1 VQVSGWAAVARDRIP
16 TGAWRW
22 ATSRNWLTSSIAFVE
37 RELLLAHVRG
47 PGLGPVWTAPVIRPV
62 AGSVVVARHPNSNGI
77 TSSRTAH
84 GAAMM
89 EHDLVT
95 EADARHRARPLRS
108 RPAYRRLWLART
120 ISQIG
125 DVAQFTTLAL
135 LLIALTGSGLG
146 VSGAVLAEIA
156 PVLLLAPLAGSLV
169 DRLPRV
175 RVMVAADLARVLLPA
190 VLSVWH
196 DNVAVAYAVAFGLSA
211 GQVFFS
217 PAAQSLLPAVVEDD
231 ELVAANSGIWT
242 AAVTAQVLVAP
253 VAAVMAVQVGFG
265 AAFAVNSASF
275 ALSALVLRGLHEP
288 ARPTAVSVSSPFVH
302 AREALTVLTR
312 VPLLKVLAAGQ
323 FLAALSAGAT
333 SALLVVLAQERLG
346 GGGGYGLL
354 VAAIGL
360 GAGAGPLL
368 LLKRIKDP
376 RRPLFV
382 FGPYAV
388 RGVVDLVLA
397 AVTALPLAAAALM
410 VYGLST
416 STGNVSFS
424 SLVQSRVPDEL
435 RGRVFAGFDVVWQS
449 GRLLSLLGGG
459 LLADAVGIRAVYLL
473 GGLLLLAAAAVGAA
487 GTGAAGKDRTER

>member
-1 VQVSGWAAVARDRIP
+1 MSV
-16 TGAWRW
+16 
-22 ATSRNWLTSSIAFVE
+22 
-37 RELLLAHVRG
+37 
-47 PGLGPVWTAPVIRPV
+47 GPVWTAPVIRPV
-62 AGSVVVARHPNSNGI
+62 AGSVLVATHPDSNGT
-77 TSSRTAH
+77 TSTRTAH

-89 EHDLVT
+89 EHDLVID
-95 EADARHRARPLRS
+95 ADARHRARPLLS

-135 LLIALTGSGLG
+135 PLITLTGSGLG

-196 DNVAVAYAVAFGLSA
+196 DKVAVAYAVAFGLSA

-253 VAAVMAVQVGFG
+253 VAAVIAVQVGFG

-275 ALSALVLRGLHEP
+275 ALSALVLRGLPEP

-302 AREALTVLTR
+302 AREALTALTGI
-312 VPLLKVLAAGQ
+312 PLLKVLAAGQ

-360 GAGAGPLL
+360 GAAAGPLL

-397 AVTALPLAAAALM
+397 AVTALPLAAAALV

-416 STGNVSFS
+416 STGNVTFS

-435 RGRVFAGFDVVWQS
+435 RGRAFAGFDVLWQA
-449 GRLLSLLGGG
+449 GRMLSLLGGG

-487 GTGAAGKDRTER
+487 GAHAAGKND

>member
-1 VQVSGWAAVARDRIP
+1 V
-16 TGAWRW
+16 TELGAGHRL
-22 ATSRNWLTSSIAFVE
+22 RQ
-37 RELLLAHVRG
+37 LLA
-47 PGLGPVWTAPVIRPV
+47 
-62 AGSVVVARHPNSNGI
+62 
-77 TSSRTAH
+77 
-84 GAAMM
+84 
-89 EHDLVT
+89 
-95 EADARHRARPLRS
+95 

-120 ISQIG
+120 ISQVG

-135 LLIALTGSGLG
+135 LLIALTGSSLG

-253 VAAVMAVQVGFG
+253 VAAVIAVRVGFG

-275 ALSALVLRGLHEP
+275 ALSALVLRGLREP

-302 AREALTVLTR
+302 AREALTALTGI
-312 VPLLKVLAAGQ
+312 PLLKALAAGQ

-354 VAAIGL
+354 IAAIGL
-360 GAGAGPLL
+360 GAAIGPLL
-368 LLKRIKDP
+368 LLKRIKNP

-382 FGPYAV
+382 FGPYAA

-397 AVTALPLAAAALM
+397 AVTALPLAAAALV

-416 STGNVSFS
+416 STGNVTFS

-435 RGRVFAGFDVVWQS
+435 RGRAFAGFDVLWQA
-449 GRLLSLLGGG
+449 GRMLSLLGGG

-487 GTGAAGKDRTER
+487 GAHAAGKND

>member
-1 VQVSGWAAVARDRIP
+1 
-16 TGAWRW
+16 
-22 ATSRNWLTSSIAFVE
+22 
-37 RELLLAHVRG
+37 
-47 PGLGPVWTAPVIRPV
+47 
-62 AGSVVVARHPNSNGI
+62 
-77 TSSRTAH
+77 
-84 GAAMM
+84 MM
-89 EHDLVT
+89 QHDLVT
-95 EADARHRARPLRS
+95 EADARHRARQLLS

-120 ISQIG
+120 ISQVG

-217 PAAQSLLPAVVEDD
+217 PAAQSLLPAVVGDD

-253 VAAVMAVQVGFG
+253 VAAVIAVQVGFG

-275 ALSALVLRGLHEP
+275 ALSALVLRGLREP

-302 AREALTVLTR
+302 AREALTALTGI
-312 VPLLKVLAAGQ
+312 PLLKALAAGQ
-323 FLAALSAGAT
+323 LLAALSAGAT

-354 VAAIGL
+354 IAAIGL
-360 GAGAGPLL
+360 GAATGPLL
-368 LLKRIKDP
+368 LLKRIKNP

-397 AVTALPLAAAALM
+397 AVTALPLAAAALV

-416 STGNVSFS
+416 STGNVTFS

-435 RGRVFAGFDVVWQS
+435 RGRAFAGFDVLWQS
-449 GRLLSLLGGG
+449 GRMLSLLGGG
-459 LLADAVGIRAVYLL
+459 LLADTVGIRAVYLL

-487 GTGAAGKDRTER
+487 GTGAAGNDRTER

>member
-1 VQVSGWAAVARDRIP
+1 
-16 TGAWRW
+16 
-22 ATSRNWLTSSIAFVE
+22 
-37 RELLLAHVRG
+37 
-47 PGLGPVWTAPVIRPV
+47 
-62 AGSVVVARHPNSNGI
+62 
-77 TSSRTAH
+77 
-84 GAAMM
+84 
-89 EHDLVT
+89 
-95 EADARHRARPLRS
+95 
-108 RPAYRRLWLART
+108 
-120 ISQIG
+120 
-125 DVAQFTTLAL
+125 
-135 LLIALTGSGLG
+135 
-146 VSGAVLAEIA
+146 VLAEIA
-156 PVLLLAPLAGSLV
+156 PVILPAPLAGSLV

-217 PAAQSLLPAVVEDD
+217 PAAQSLLPAVVGDH

-242 AAVTAQVLVAP
+242 AAVTAQILVAP
-253 VAAVMAVQVGFG
+253 VAAVIAVQVGFG

-302 AREALTVLTR
+302 ARLALT
-312 VPLLKVLAAGQ
+312 
-323 FLAALSAGAT
+323 AL
-333 SALLVVLAQERLG
+333 
-346 GGGGYGLL
+346 
-354 VAAIGL
+354 AAIGL
-360 GAGAGPLL
+360 GAAAGPLL
-368 LLKRIKDP
+368 LLRRIKDP
-376 RRPLFV
+376 RRQLFV

-397 AVTALPLAAAALM
+397 AVTALPLAAAALV

-416 STGNVSFS
+416 STGNLTFS

-435 RGRVFAGFDVVWQS
+435 RGRAFAGFDVLWQS
-449 GRLLSLLGGG
+449 GRMLSLLGGG

>member
-1 VQVSGWAAVARDRIP
+1 VGNPAALPRRTDGAAVERPAV
-16 TGAWRW
+16 TEGGAGHRL
-22 ATSRNWLTSSIAFVE
+22 RQ
-37 RELLLAHVRG
+37 LLA
-47 PGLGPVWTAPVIRPV
+47 
-62 AGSVVVARHPNSNGI
+62 
-77 TSSRTAH
+77 
-84 GAAMM
+84 
-89 EHDLVT
+89 
-95 EADARHRARPLRS
+95 

-120 ISQIG
+120 ISQVG

-175 RVMVAADLARVLLPA
+175 RVMVAADLARLLLAA

-196 DNVAVAYAVAFGLSA
+196 EDVAVAYAVAFGLSA
-211 GQVFFS
+211 GQVFFG
-217 PAAQSLLPAVVEDD
+217 PAAQSLLPAAVEDD
-231 ELVAANSGIWT
+231 ELVAANSHIWT

-253 VAAVMAVQVGFG
+253 VAALVAVRVGFG

-275 ALSALVLRGLHEP
+275 AVSALVLRGLREP
-288 ARPTAVSVSSPFVH
+288 ARPRAVSVSSPFAH
-302 AREALTVLTR
+302 AREAVSALR
-312 VPLLKVLAAGQ
+312 GISLLKALAAGQ

-333 SALLVVLAQERLG
+333 SALLVVLAQERFG

-354 VAAIGL
+354 IAAIGL
-360 GAGAGPLL
+360 GAAIGPLL
-368 LLKRIKDP
+368 LLKRIKNP
-376 RRPLFV
+376 RRLLFV
-382 FGPYAV
+382 FGPYAA
-388 RGVVDLVLA
+388 RGLVDLVLA
-397 AVTALPLAAAALM
+397 AVTALPLAAAALV

-416 STGNVSFS
+416 STGNVTCS

-435 RGRVFAGFDVVWQS
+435 RGRAFAGFDVLWQA
-449 GRLLSLLGGG
+449 GRMLSLLGGG

-487 GTGAAGKDRTER
+487 GAHAAGKND

>member
-1 VQVSGWAAVARDRIP
+1 
-16 TGAWRW
+16 
-22 ATSRNWLTSSIAFVE
+22 
-37 RELLLAHVRG
+37 
-47 PGLGPVWTAPVIRPV
+47 
-62 AGSVVVARHPNSNGI
+62 
-77 TSSRTAH
+77 
-84 GAAMM
+84 MM
-89 EHDLVT
+89 QHDLVT
-95 EADARHRARPLRS
+95 EADARHRARQLLS

-120 ISQIG
+120 ISQVG

-146 VSGAVLAEIA
+146 FSGAVLAEIA

-242 AAVTAQVLVAP
+242 AAVTAQILVAP
-253 VAAVMAVQVGFG
+253 VAAVIAVQVGFG

-302 AREALTVLTR
+302 AREALTTLAAIG
-312 VPLLKVLAAGQ
+312 LGAAAGQ

-354 VAAIGL
+354 IAAIGL
-360 GAGAGPLL
+360 GAATGPLL

-376 RRPLFV
+376 RRQLFV

-397 AVTALPLAAAALM
+397 AVTALRLAAAALM
-410 VYGLST
+410 VDGLST
-416 STGNVSFS
+416 STGNLTFS

-435 RGRVFAGFDVVWQS
+435 RGRAFAGFDVLWQS
-449 GRLLSLLGGG
+449 GRMLSLLGGG
-459 LLADAVGIRAVYLL
+459 SLADTVGIRAVYLL